1 MPTLT
6 DLRLA
11 YHKKP
16 ETVPEIVE
24 EMKTD
29 EAAEKQNIIN
39 EPVKKTKKTK
49 KTKKEKEGE

>member
-11 YHKKP
+11 YRKKP
-16 ETVPEIVE
+16 ETVPETVE
-24 EMKTD
+24 KVKTD

-39 EPVKKTKKTK
+39 EPLKKTK